1 VSFSSPTAPSRRYHS
16 ALEELHLNRRIFR
29 SVTSGISVASATRPD
44 LPLIYVNPAFEVM
57 TGYRLEEV
65 AGRNCR
71 FLQGEERDQPALT
84 ILREAILAEREVVV
98 ILKNLRKASRVRMS
112 NLP

>member
-1 VSFSSPTAPSRRYHS
+1 
-16 ALEELHLNRRIFR
+16 
-29 SVTSGISVASATRPD
+29 
-44 LPLIYVNPAFEVM
+44 M
-57 TGYRLEEV
+57 TGYRLEDV

-71 FLQGEERDQPALT
+71 FLQGEERDQPAIT

-98 ILKNLRKASRVRMS
+98 ILKNFRKASRVRMS